1 MNGKRSFLQC
11 AAAAPHIVWSVLFI
25 IAPLIFV
32 VYYSF
37 TDSEGNFTL
46 DNIKSIFNEKY
57 IVIFLNSFTLAVI
70 ATFICLI
77 TRIRLRIFFHVC
89 ANRWQ
94 KYSSFSTLPLDELPH
109 NNVFVDDTA

>member
-57 IVIFLNSFTLAVI
+57 IVIFFNSLTLAVI

-77 TRIRLRIFFHVC
+77 IAYPLAYIFSRMRERL
-89 ANRWQ
+89 Q
-94 KYSSFSTLPLDELPH
+94 
-109 NNVFVDDTA
+109 